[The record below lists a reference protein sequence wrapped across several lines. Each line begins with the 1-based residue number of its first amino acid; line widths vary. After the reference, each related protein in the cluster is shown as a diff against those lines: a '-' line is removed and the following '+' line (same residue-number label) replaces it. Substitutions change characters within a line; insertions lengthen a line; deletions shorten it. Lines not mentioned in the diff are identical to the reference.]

1 MACKASSRLIVHGI
15 AEGRTDERKHLY
27 REARLVADFKDGSTI
42 LGRATGNGKNN
53 LFDVF
58 NLRNFP
64 DIGRSSSHQDSTKT
78 ATDFTAV
85 VINNAHGQDL
95 GTLTTFSAVTRFAKA
110 SVRNFRQKQFACATR
125 TNNHRALVGGI
136 LATGFDEGSES
147 ILDQVAECTYSRH
160 RKGAGQ
166 K

>member
-1 MACKASSRLIVHGI
+1 MITVQGVPQS
-15 AEGRTDERKHLY
+15 RTDERKHLY

-42 LGRATGNGKNN
+42 LGRATGNGENN
-53 LFDVF
+53 LFNIFDF
-58 NLRNFP
+58 CDFS
-64 DIGRSSSHQDSTKT
+64 DISRASGYENSTKT
-78 ATDFTAV
+78 TTDFTSV
-85 VINNAHGQDL
+85 VINNAHRQNL

-136 LATGFDEGSES
+136 LATGFNKSRES